1 MYESVRSCLGHGIKT
16 NPERFR
22 QEQIQLAS
30 RMRHIKHKI
39 MILSGKG
46 SVGKSTVSTNL
57 AFVLFQAGKRVGL
70 MDVDIHG
77 PSIPKMLNLE
87 NSRVMGSKNGLIPVE
102 LFKNFKVMSIGFLLK
117 NQEDAVI
124 FRGPMKYHTIRLRE
138 LMTSL

>member
-1 MYESVRSCLGHGIKT
+1 
-16 NPERFR
+16 
-22 QEQIQLAS
+22 
-30 RMRHIKHKI
+30 

-46 SVGKSTVSTNL
+46 GVGKSTVSTNL